1 MVLALCLLRLSG
13 GSGVAL
19 WAQASRHDGYA
30 DIGIAP
36 LLRRAALLA
45 RHGYGALLLDT
56 RGHGCSGGQAGK
68 IAVLGESM
76 GGKQALAAAGSDPRI
91 HAVVAEGTE
100 GQQYADRDWRPH
112 DITGVSDRG
121 MEWGHHTPAG
131 LLSGAPRPMSI
142 RDAIRARC

>member
-56 RGHGCSGGQAGK
+56 RGHGCSGGQVGK

-76 GGKQALAAAGSDPRI
+76 GGKQALAAAGSTRGSTPWSPRALRASSTPTATGG
-91 HAVVAEGTE
+91 HTTSPVSATAAWNGATTP
-100 GQQYADRDWRPH
+100 RP
-112 DITGVSDRG
+112 GCS
-121 MEWGHHTPAG
+121 A
-131 LLSGAPRPMSI
+131 APRG
-142 RDAIRARC
+142 R